1 MILFI
6 FSWRNLM
13 PVTYNKAEMECP
25 SDILYGALKIHQ
37 PAEGMGPRVNVDT
50 VLLAHFAN
58 VRARSRVLEMGCAHG
73 AVTLIM
79 AKRKP
84 YAKFEGF
91 DIDPNLVDMAIRN
104 AELNGMSGQV
114 TFFVSD
120 LREHRKNF
128 DPESFDAVVMN
139 PPYDERGRSRPSP
152 SSAMAVAM
160 HGEKCGLGDVASCA
174 KYLLR
179 NGGKFFLVIRA
190 KRIGELF
197 GLLNENNVRPKRVR
211 AVHPKPDR
219 QASVVLVEA
228 VRASGE
234 GMTFEPPLFIYGADG
249 KYTEGLLDA
258 YRLGGETSCRL

>member
-1 MILFI
+1 
-6 FSWRNLM
+6 M
-13 PVTYNKAEMECP
+13 PVTDNAAGSNALA
-25 SDILYGALKIHQ
+25 SDILYGAIKLHQ
-37 PAEGMGPRVNVDT
+37 PEEGRGPRVSVDT
-50 VLLAHFAN
+50 VLLAHFAV
-58 VRARSRVLEMGCAHG
+58 VRPKDRVLEMGCAHG

-79 AKRKP
+79 AMKKP
-84 YAKFEGF
+84 FARFDGF
-91 DIDPNLVDMAIRN
+91 DIDRGFVDMAALN
-104 AELNGMSGQV
+104 AGITGMSDRV
-114 TFFVSD
+114 SFFVSD

-128 DPESFDAVVMN
+128 EPGSYDVVVMN

-152 SSAMAVAM
+152 DEAMATAM
-160 HGEKCGLGDVASCA
+160 HGANCTLAEVVSCA

-197 GLLNENNVRPKRVR
+197 CLLYEHNVRPKRIR

-234 GMTFEPPLFIYGADG
+234 GITLVPPLFIHGSDG
-249 KYTEGLLDA
+249 RYTEALLEA
-258 YRLGGETSCRL
+258 YRMGDG